1 MLLARVSS
9 AILVEPRL
17 RSLEFLVDTGAY
29 HKAIPVEVKRRSLGF
44 K

>member
-17 RSLEFLVDTGAY
+17 RSLEFLVDTGGY
-29 HKAIPVEVKRRSLGF
+29 HKAIPVEVEQKLGL
-44 K
+44 